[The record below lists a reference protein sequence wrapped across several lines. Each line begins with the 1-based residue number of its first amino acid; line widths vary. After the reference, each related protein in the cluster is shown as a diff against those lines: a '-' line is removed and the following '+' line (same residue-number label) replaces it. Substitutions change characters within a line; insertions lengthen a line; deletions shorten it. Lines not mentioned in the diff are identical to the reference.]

1 MTDSRED
8 SYDRA
13 NIPTA
18 VQGVA
23 AVAVFHYSPQPQP
36 STVAFSKARFR
47 IAANEISYCRKR
59 PTVPLEGLEPPTLS
73 LGRNCS
79 SIELQRLTG
88 RF

>member
-13 NIPTA
+13 NIPIA

-23 AVAVFHYSPQPQP
+23 AVAVFRYSPQPQP

-47 IAANEISYCRKR
+47 IAASGPRCPWRDSN
-59 PTVPLEGLEPPTLS
+59 PQPFP
-73 LGRNCS
+73 
-79 SIELQRLTG
+79 
-88 RF
+88 